1 MNTAQFI
8 PRASKELQD
17 CPELYH
23 KLQENFEDMFDWQQ
37 TKVKKIIFFH
47 CCTKTTLKFLE
58 HLPDSYKKLTGYA
71 NCLPGDEFLAG
82 YPFGGIVLNLNIA
95 TKIHRDPEDLDLCLI
110 IVISECTGG
119 DLVMFEPG
127 LVLGQRNGDMIAF
140 PSGDIS
146 HFNMDFFGFRSSLV
160 FHSDAASESWDWPS
174 RRFNTRNVY

>member
-1 MNTAQFI
+1 MATNKGKKDYIF
-8 PRASKELQD
+8 SL
-17 CPELYH
+17 LY
-23 KLQENFEDMFDWQQ
+23 
-37 TKVKKIIFFH
+37 
-47 CCTKTTLKFLE
+47 TKTTLKFLE

-82 YPFGGIVLNLNIA
+82 YPYGGIVLNLNIA

-160 FHSDAASESWDWPS
+160 FHSDAASESWTGPQEDLIPEMS
-174 RRFNTRNVY
+174 TRRSTRKSATVRNGWSNNIYLCFRQ